1 MRNVLISRTDWGQDP
16 GASISGA
23 FEPRLPGENLL
34 KIQPQLVGQLTGS
47 SFSLNLGAS
56 RPISIVH
63 LQRLVCDPGATITV
77 GWGTYTATGTAWA
90 SDQNGVYDGL
100 EYSALGRPRIFVS
113 PTPQDASTID
123 VSISGGG
130 SPLQV
135 GYIGACEIWEPR
147 YNMAYGWR
155 ISYLDES
162 DVTRVPFGSTY
173 VTFRAKR
180 RRLSLAIDWIPDD
193 RVYVGGSNTVPFAQ
207 GVMVIA
213 GHSAPIIAIPDPED
227 TDNLERDAVWGLF
240 SADPEITNPFFARRA
255 ATCQID
261 QLS

>member
-16 GASISGA
+16 GASISGS

-34 KIQPQLVGQLTGS
+34 KIQPQLVGQLTGDG
-47 SFSLNLGAS
+47 FTLNLGAS
-56 RPISIVH
+56 RPISVVH
-63 LQRLVCDPGATITV
+63 LQRLIADPGSSISV
-77 GWGTYTATGTAWA
+77 SWGGYGVTTTAWA
-90 SDQNGVYDGL
+90 SDLNGVYDGL

-113 PTPQDASTID
+113 PTPQDTSTIT
-123 VSISGGG
+123 VSGLSG

-135 GYIGACEIWEPR
+135 GYIGACEVWEPR

-162 DVTRVPFGSTY
+162 DVTRIPFGSTY

-180 RRLSLAIDWIPDD
+180 RRLSLGIDWIPDD

-213 GHSAPIIAIPDPED
+213 GHSAPVIAIPDPED

-240 SADPEITNPFFARRA
+240 SADPEITNPFFGKRA